1 MFDLRLIFVAIIWGV
16 NFPVIK
22 HALTDFLPLSFT
34 VVRFALAAAALFGVI
49 ALQGGRFAVARRDLP
64 ALAALGLTGI
74 TCYNLLFM
82 KGLQLTTASHSAL
95 FISLSPLFAAVLQTL
110 RGRERLR
117 APLALGL
124 LFATA
129 GAYCIILS
137 THGEIR
143 FGMATITG
151 DLLTIG
157 ASVLWAL
164 YTVLAAPLLERYPPI
179 TVTAWSVA
187 AGTVFLLPA
196 ASGELAR
203 QSWSAVPAGSWAA
216 LGFAALAGAAA
227 AYVLWYEGVKRIG
240 ATRTIAY
247 HYLVPFIAVLV
258 SSLFLGDAVRP
269 LTVVG
274 GIAIIG
280 GVAMVQ
286 RRKSEGKKV
295 EKEEATK
302 QV

>member
-1 MFDLRLIFVAIIWGV
+1 MFDLRLIFVSLIWGV

-22 HALTDFLPLSFT
+22 HALNDFLPLSFT
-34 VVRFALAAAALFGVI
+34 VVRFALASIALFSVM
-49 ALQGGRFAVARRDLP
+49 ALRREPFTVARRDLP

-95 FISLSPLFAAVLQTL
+95 FISMSPLFAAVLQTF

-117 APLALGL
+117 APLAFGL
-124 LFATA
+124 LLATA
-129 GAYCIILS
+129 GAYCIIRG
-137 THGEIR
+137 THGEIH
-143 FGMATITG
+143 FGMATVTG

-179 TVTAWSVA
+179 TVTAWSVT
-187 AGTVFLLPA
+187 AGTVLLLPA
-196 ASGELAR
+196 GAGDLAR
-203 QSWSAVPAGSWAA
+203 QCWRSVPADAWAA
-216 LGFAALAGAAA
+216 VVFAALVGAAA

-258 SSLFLGDAVRP
+258 SALFLGESISP

-274 GIAIIG
+274 GASIIG
-280 GVAMVQ
+280 GVALVQ
-286 RRKSEGKKV
+286 RNR
-295 EKEEATK
+295 TLD
-302 QV
+302 

>member
-1 MFDLRLIFVAIIWGV
+1 MLDLRLIFVALIWGV

-22 HALTDFLPLSFT
+22 HALSDFLPLSFT
-34 VVRFALAAAALFGVI
+34 IVRFALAAAALFAVM
-49 ALQGGRFAVARRDLP
+49 ALRRERFAVDRRDLP

-117 APLALGL
+117 APLVLGL
-124 LFATA
+124 LIATA
-129 GAYCIILS
+129 GAYCVIRS
-137 THGEIR
+137 THGEVH
-143 FGMATITG
+143 FGMATVTG
-151 DLLTIG
+151 DLMTIG

-164 YTVLAAPLLERYPPI
+164 YTILAAPLLERYPPV
-179 TVTAWSVA
+179 TVTAWTVA
-187 AGTVFLLPA
+187 AGTVLLLPA
-196 ASGELAR
+196 GAGELAR

-216 LGFAALAGAAA
+216 LCFAALVGAAA

-258 SSLFLGDAVRP
+258 SALFLGDVVRP
-269 LTVVG
+269 LTIVG
-274 GIAIIG
+274 GVAIIG
-280 GVAMVQ
+280 GVALVQ
-286 RRKSEGKKV
+286 RRTSEGKIGGR
-295 EKEEATK
+295 
-302 QV
+302 

>member
-1 MFDLRLIFVAIIWGV
+1 MFDLRLIFVALIWGV

-34 VVRFALAAAALFGVI
+34 VVRFALAAAALFGVM
-49 ALQGGRFAVARRDLP
+49 ALRRERFAVARRDLP

-74 TCYNLLFM
+74 TFYNLLFM

-95 FISLSPLFAAVLQTL
+95 FISMSPLFAALLQTL

-124 LFATA
+124 LLATT
-129 GAYCIILS
+129 GAYCIIRS
-137 THGEIR
+137 THGEVH
-143 FGMATITG
+143 FGMATVTG
-151 DLLTIG
+151 DLMTIG

-164 YTVLAAPLLERYPPI
+164 YTVLAAPLLERYPPV

-187 AGTVFLLPA
+187 AGTVLLLPA
-196 ASGELAR
+196 GAGELAR

-216 LGFAALAGAAA
+216 LGFAALVGAAA

-258 SSLFLGDAVRP
+258 SALFLGDAVRP
-269 LTVVG
+269 LTIVG

-280 GVAMVQ
+280 GVALVQ
-286 RRKSEGKKV
+286 RPR
-295 EKEEATK
+295 TP
-302 QV
+302 

>member
-1 MFDLRLIFVAIIWGV
+1 MFDLRLIFVALIWGV

-22 HALTDFLPLSFT
+22 HALNDFLPLSFT
-34 VVRFALAAAALFGVI
+34 VIRFALASVTLFCVI
-49 ALQGGRFAVARRDLP
+49 ALRREPLAVARRDLP
-64 ALAALGLTGI
+64 ALAALGFTGI

-95 FISLSPLFAAVLQTL
+95 FISMSPLFAAVLQTL
-110 RGRERLR
+110 RGSERLK
-117 APLALGL
+117 ASLALGL
-124 LFATA
+124 LLATA
-129 GAYCIILS
+129 GAFCIIWS
-137 THGEIR
+137 THGEIH
-143 FGMATITG
+143 FGMTTVTG

-187 AGTVFLLPA
+187 AGTILLLPFGA
-196 ASGELAR
+196 GDLAR
-203 QSWSAVPAGSWAA
+203 QSWSAVPAGSWTAIV
-216 LGFAALAGAAA
+216 FAALIGAAA

-247 HYLVPFIAVLV
+247 HYLVPFIAVLA
-258 SSLFLGDAVRP
+258 SALFLGDAVMP

-274 GIAIIG
+274 GVSIIG
-280 GVAMVQ
+280 GIALVQ
-286 RRKSEGKKV
+286 KTR
-295 EKEEATK
+295 TP
-302 QV
+302 

>member
-1 MFDLRLIFVAIIWGV
+1 MLDLRLIIVAIIWGV

-34 VVRFALAAAALFGVI
+34 VVRFALAAAALFGVM
-49 ALQGGRFAVARRDLP
+49 ALRRERFAVARRDLP

-74 TCYNLLFM
+74 TFYNLLFM
-82 KGLQLTTASHSAL
+82 KGLQFTTASHSAL
-95 FISLSPLFAAVLQTL
+95 FISMSPLFAAVFQTL

-124 LFATA
+124 LLATA
-129 GAYCIILS
+129 GAYCIIRS
-137 THGEIR
+137 TRGEVH
-143 FGMATITG
+143 FGMATVTG
-151 DLLTIG
+151 DLMTIG

-164 YTVLAAPLLERYPPI
+164 YTVLAAPLLERYPPV

-187 AGTVFLLPA
+187 AGTVLLLPA
-196 ASGELAR
+196 GAGELAR

-216 LGFAALAGAAA
+216 LGFAALVGAAA

-258 SSLFLGDAVRP
+258 SAVFLGDAVRP

-280 GVAMVQ
+280 GVALVQ

-295 EKEEATK
+295 GR
-302 QV
+302 

>member
-1 MFDLRLIFVAIIWGV
+1 MFDLRLLIVALIWGV

-34 VVRFALAAAALFGVI
+34 VVRFALAAAVLFGVMV
-49 ALQGGRFAVARRDLP
+49 LRGERFAVARRDLP

-74 TCYNLLFM
+74 TFYNLLFM

-95 FISLSPLFAAVLQTL
+95 FISMSPLFAAVLQTL

-129 GAYCIILS
+129 GAYCIIRS
-137 THGEIR
+137 THGEVR
-143 FGMATITG
+143 FGMATVTG

-157 ASVLWAL
+157 ASILWAL
-164 YTVLAAPLLERYPPI
+164 YTVLAAPLLERYPPV

-187 AGTVFLLPA
+187 AGTLLLLPA
-196 ASGELAR
+196 GAGELAR

-216 LGFAALAGAAA
+216 LSFAALVGAAA

-258 SSLFLGDAVRP
+258 SALFLGDAVRP

-280 GVAMVQ
+280 GVALVQ
-286 RRKSEGKKV
+286 RRKPEG
-295 EKEEATK
+295 TK
-302 QV
+302 